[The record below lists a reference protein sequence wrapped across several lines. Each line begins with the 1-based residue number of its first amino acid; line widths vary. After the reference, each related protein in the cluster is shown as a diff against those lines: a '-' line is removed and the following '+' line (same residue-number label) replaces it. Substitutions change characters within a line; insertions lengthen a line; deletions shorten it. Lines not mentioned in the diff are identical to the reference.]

1 MKISFAVTSVLLVGA
16 AAHMLD
22 IPAVHKVVEEVLHS
36 LANYTA
42 YRGLTGIASA
52 GPAAETA
59 SKPSNLQAIAAVAD
73 PAYWLANIAHQSQ
86 AGLNANP
93 STCPHGIP

>member
-1 MKISFAVTSVLLVGA
+1 M
-16 AAHMLD
+16 D
-22 IPAVHKVVEEVLHS
+22 KVVEEALHS

-42 YRGLTGIASA
+42 YRGLTGITSA

-73 PAYWLANIAHQSQ
+73 PAYWLANIAHQGR